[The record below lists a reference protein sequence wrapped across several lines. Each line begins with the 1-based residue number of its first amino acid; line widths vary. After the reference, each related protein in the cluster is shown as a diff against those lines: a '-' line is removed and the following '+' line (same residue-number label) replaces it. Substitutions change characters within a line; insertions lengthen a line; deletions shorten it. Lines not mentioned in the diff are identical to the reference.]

1 MNDRYSS
8 GYSAALKKNREQE
21 KRQQKRIELKEKAK
35 SFLPSNPFRARAKD
49 NEGIRTSNKF
59 SRQIPKSGNRP
70 RNVIYVLG
78 KVKEANDPNLTQ
90 KTRFKRLDEAER
102 RIQQDGEMRGYYTKH
117 AQIITGGRP
126 TESEKEAAKQFV
138 NSSIR
143 SYPGNSRDRQVRL
156 GVASWMITKSDYFW
170 NEANRSG
177 ALKSYEKWEKRYGE

>member
-1 MNDRYSS
+1 MSDRYSS
-8 GYSAALKKNREQE
+8 AYSESLRKDREE
-21 KRQQKRIELKEKAK
+21 RKRKQRRFEMKEKVK
-35 SFLPSNPFRARAKD
+35 SFIPSNPFRARAKE

-59 SRQIPKSGNRP
+59 SRQISKEGNRP

-143 SYPGNSRDRQVRL
+143 SYPGNNRDKQVRL